1 MTTIAAQQRAF
12 VGASTRPRAR
22 SWVVFGVVCAAGI
35 AADRASKAAAGALLP
50 LGELHHAAGPLFVR
64 RVENPGVALGALPA
78 GALSLAVIGLLLAGL
93 VVIFFTWG
101 TLHPSFGPACA
112 LATAGCAGNLG
123 ERLQRGYVT
132 DFASV
137 VGLPIFNAADV
148 FIVAG
153 FAVMLAT
160 SVIADLR
167 EPRPAPNWASRR
179 ARKGGPAGASPRP
192 SLGRGMCRTWE
203 GDAIGSGIHRL

>member
-1 MTTIAAQQRAF
+1 MIF
-12 VGASTRPRAR
+12 V
-22 SWVVFGVVCAAGI
+22 
-35 AADRASKAAAGALLP
+35 
-50 LGELHHAAGPLFVR
+50 
-64 RVENPGVALGALPA
+64 
-78 GALSLAVIGLLLAGL
+78 
-93 VVIFFTWG
+93 TWG

-123 ERLQRGYVT
+123 ERLQRGHVT

-137 VGLPIFNAADV
+137 AGLPIFNAADV

-167 EPRPAPNWASRR
+167 EPRPAPRL
-179 ARKGGPAGASPRP
+179 GVSP
-192 SLGRGMCRTWE
+192 
-203 GDAIGSGIHRL
+203 GS